1 MKYLLTIPGRLD
13 GLNKFIGANR
23 SNSCAGNNMKKRN
36 ERIAGK
42 SIESCLH
49 GVKIESPVFMGYIWY
64 ERDMRRD
71 LDNVSSFGRKVI
83 QDALVK
89 AAILKGDG
97 WKYVVGFSDRFEVGK
112 ENPRIEVLIR
122 EVES

>member
-1 MKYLLTIPGRLD
+1 
-13 GLNKFIGANR
+13 
-23 SNSCAGNNMKKRN
+23 
-36 ERIAGK
+36 
-42 SIESCLH
+42 
-49 GVKIESPVFMGYIWY
+49 MGYIWY